1 MRGRIHAKV
10 LETISVLEFVPDVVR
25 EPILAARHGPEL
37 HLEADVA
44 VQQKRI

>member
-10 LETISVLEFVPDVVR
+10 LETISVLEFAPDVVR
-25 EPILAARHGPEL
+25 EPILAPRHGRPL
-37 HLEADVA
+37 RREADVA